1 MPFGPYFLKKSF
13 IDDDCFI
20 LELADSDGIVRYRP
34 RRFVSFSRHELMLA
48 KAKRLEG
55 KLVVTETSNPQKN
68 PPEKWWVDVNEYRG
82 GATPSIANASVETKF
97 TQEQL
102 QCIEKFQTS
111 SQLKISAFAG
121 AGKTTTLLGIANS
134 APNKKGLYLAFNK
147 EIADEAMKKFPKN
160 VDCRTTHSLA
170 YQFAASRYSREKLS
184 GGMNAVRCAELLN
197 LQPINLGENRNYSA
211 RQVGQWVA
219 ETLQNFCQSDSQEF
233 GPQHAACERL
243 RYIKNDSDIEELKNF
258 LIQSAQYIWHQAVDA
273 STSVPLGH
281 DGYLKLWSI
290 SQPKLEHDFIM
301 LDEAQDTNA
310 AVIYALSKQSGKT
323 VYVGDKYQQIYGFRG
338 AFNAMERIH
347 VDAEASLTT
356 SFRFGEPIAEVANAI
371 IRKFGE
377 KRQIVGN
384 SAVTSN
390 VNTSPA
396 KAFIYRTN
404 MGVLDGLANSINSKK
419 RPYLAGGTNELL
431 ALIHDIEL
439 MQAGHPAISNADF
452 FGFKHWLDLVGY
464 SKSEEGGAFQTIVQV
479 IEKYGTSQLRSM
491 LQEVVTSAE
500 QADLILTTA
509 HKSKG
514 KEWDHVEVC
523 DDFVTKVRAD
533 NLRMEQ
539 YKFDHPMV
547 EEVTLLYVALTR
559 AKISLNIPDRILSIL
574 GLHKYINGLF
584 PTETHPSTSA
594 EVTPLSSEKS
604 SETKK
609 PLIPTLPKQF
619 IPSAGS
625 IKARDDY
632 MAETTQ
638 SMHLADMANKQ
649 SAGDPKS
656 RPRSNQTSSLVSEN
670 KLQEL
675 QNKFKK

>member
-1 MPFGPYFLKKSF
+1 LLKNSF
-13 IDDDCFI
+13 IEDGCFI
-20 LELADSDGIVRYRP
+20 LELEDSEGIVRYLP

-55 KLVVTETSNPQKN
+55 KLVVTETSNPHKN
-68 PPEKWWVDVNEYRG
+68 PPEKWWIDVNEYRG
-82 GATPSIANASVETKF
+82 GAVPSIASSSVGTKF
-97 TQEQL
+97 TNEQL
-102 QCIEKFQTS
+102 QCIESFQTS

-121 AGKTTTLLGIANS
+121 TGKTTTLLGIANS

-147 EIADEAMKKFPKN
+147 EIAGEAMKKFPKN

-170 YQFAASRYSREKLS
+170 YQFAASLYSREKLS

-197 LQPINLGENRNYSA
+197 LKPINLGENRNYSA
-211 RQVGQWVA
+211 RQVGQWVTD
-219 ETLQNFCQSDSQEF
+219 TLQNFCQSDSQDF

-243 RYIKNDSDIEELKNF
+243 RYLKKASDIDELKKF
-258 LIQSAQYIWHQAVDA
+258 LIQSAKYIWLQALDA

-281 DGYLKLWSI
+281 DGYLKLWSM
-290 SQPKLEHDFIM
+290 SQPKLDHDFIM

-347 VDAEASLTT
+347 VDAETSLTT

-384 SAVTSN
+384 STVNSNVNSN
-390 VNTSPA
+390 VNTSSA

-404 MGVLDGLANSINSKK
+404 MGVLEGLATSLSFNK

-439 MQAGHPAISNADF
+439 MQAGYPAISNADF
-452 FGFKHWLDLVGY
+452 FGFKHWLDLIGY
-464 SKSEEGGAFQTIVQV
+464 SLSEEGGAFQTIVQV
-479 IEKYGTSQLRSM
+479 IQKYGVSKLRSM
-491 LQEVVTSAE
+491 LQEVVTSVE

-523 DDFVTKVRAD
+523 DDFATKVRAD

-539 YKFDHPMV
+539 YAFDHPMV
-547 EEVTLLYVALTR
+547 EEITLLYVALTR
-559 AKISLNIPDRILSIL
+559 SKISLNIPDRILSIL
-574 GLHKYINGLF
+574 GLHKYIKGSF
-584 PTETHPSTSA
+584 PKETHPGAST
-594 EVTPLSSEKS
+594 EVTSLSSEKS
-604 SETKK
+604 PEVKNPS
-609 PLIPTLPKQF
+609 IPTLPKQF
-619 IPSAGS
+619 IPSLDS
-625 IKARDDY
+625 FKARDDF
-632 MAETTQ
+632 MAAKTQ
-638 SMHLADMANKQ
+638 SMLLADMANKQ
-649 SAGDPKS
+649 SDGEPKS
-656 RPRSNQTSSLVSEN
+656 RLHSNQTNSPVSEN